1 MQSTSRVQ
9 SNSSSIIKNFF
20 ITGLRQDTLR
30 TYVDKPLKQQV
41 NIPPEVLFSL
51 YMPDA
56 EMEPYLKFVYPERI
70 SIERRV
76 QSVVP
81 KFYTFMSTDGDGI
94 NAYFHCLIFYEQFS
108 LYDIKKDFDFE
119 APTAAEKLRRQKS
132 RLYNS

>member
-20 ITGLRQDTLR
+20 ITGLKQNTLR
-30 TYVDKPLKQQV
+30 TYVEKPLQQQV
-41 NIPPEVLFSL
+41 NIAPEVLFSL
-51 YMPDA
+51 YRPDA
-56 EMEPYLKFVYPERI
+56 EMEPYLKFVFPERI

-94 NAYFHCLIFYEQFS
+94 NAYFHCLIFYE
-108 LYDIKKDFDFE
+108 
-119 APTAAEKLRRQKS
+119 
-132 RLYNS
+132 